1 MGTEETM
8 LEHMKAKHLNS
19 QGQWLQCITGYD
31 LSVLYSMPFQAH
43 TTILCNVLPPAIIKC
58 KTNGN
63 R

>member
-8 LEHMKAKHLNS
+8 LEHMKAKQLNS

-31 LSVLYSMPFQAH
+31 FSVLYNMPFQAH
-43 TTILCNVLPPAIIKC
+43 TAILYIVLPPAIIKC
-58 KTNGN
+58 KINGN